1 MANPN
6 IVNVTS
12 ILGKTLQAALTTTLT
27 TELLANAAAS
37 GLVYKINNILVANI
51 DGANAAD
58 ASILITKSGGSP
70 IAIASTISV
79 PADSTL
85 VVSDKNTSF
94 YLEEGDNIEGGA
106 SADND
111 LVVTISYEVISSS

>member
-1 MANPN
+1 MAAPN
-6 IVNVTS
+6 LVNVSTITAKS
-12 ILGKTLQAALTTTLT
+12 LQAALTTTLT

-37 GLVYKINNILVANI
+37 GKVFKVNNIIVANI
-51 DGANAAD
+51 DGTNAAD
-58 ASILITKSGGSP
+58 VSLFITKSGGSP

-85 VVSDKNTSF
+85 VAIDKNSSI

-106 SADND
+106 GADND
-111 LVVTISYEVISSS
+111 LVVTINYEELS